1 MTGPPD
7 PGTPPPGLSAQVRVL
22 DLDTEPPSTP
32 GASNTPAVPES
43 DPYHPGRDREKV
55 RTRLAIGAAAVTAG
69 IGVTLLLFALIGH
82 NEISPLLT
90 GIFTPFFGLT
100 GTVIG
105 FYFGGQDTT
114 KHK

>member
-1 MTGPPD
+1 MTR
-7 PGTPPPGLSAQVRVL
+7 PGVL
-22 DLDTEPPSTP
+22 DLDAEPAPTP
-32 GASNTPAVPES
+32 GASNTPARPES

-55 RTRLAIGAAAVTAG
+55 RTLLAVGSGVVTSVIGL
-69 IGVTLLLFALIGH
+69 TLLLWSLIWH
-82 NEISPLLT
+82 NDVAHLLT

-114 KHK
+114 KHR